1 MKRVLFLYIL
11 LPFLGFATELP
22 SSLELKTPPRIIR
35 TCCAFG
41 SDLKMT
47 GVPFKKYS
55 DISSIE
61 QLGPHTYLGS
71 NEEKNG
77 IIYTLKGGFIDVGH
91 LRDQADWTAYLFS
104 QIRLNKGRSFQ
115 IELGYEGGSKFLSL
129 TIPEAFHKTEQ
140 ASLAAKIAFDLS
152 VWHEIA
158 TFYGASTVPLVPERY
173 SAFSME
179 DAYSNMLGAILGME
193 AILSDEPYEKAMT
206 RLLSEK
212 LEELQAVSTLEE
224 TKFAMAAVKN
234 DWWTDEYRLP
244 SRNVLIKREFDI
256 HDCLQPWL
264 VESYGIEQGESLC
277 IATEDNHGMPLD
289 EYYELSI
296 KLNYKFPIRKLFV
309 RPSGRIISQK
319 DFQLLIQNAE
329 QKSLKR
335 TAKSI

>member
-1 MKRVLFLYIL
+1 MKRVLFIYIL
-11 LPFLGFATELP
+11 LPFWGFATELP
-22 SSLELKTPPRIIR
+22 VTLESKTPPRIIR

-55 DISSIE
+55 DISSVD
-61 QLGPHTYLGS
+61 QLGSHTYLGS
-71 NEEKNG
+71 PLEKNG
-77 IIYTLKGGFIDVGH
+77 IIYSLKGGFLDIGH

-104 QIRLNKGRSFQ
+104 QIQQNPGKSFQ
-115 IELGYEGGSKFLSL
+115 IELGYEGGSKILSL
-129 TIPEAFHKTEQ
+129 SIPESFDKEEQ
-140 ASLAAKIAFDLS
+140 ARLAAKIAFDLS

-179 DAYSNMLGAILGME
+179 DAYSNMLGALLGME
-193 AILSDEPYEKAMT
+193 AILSEEPFEKAMT

-212 LEELQAVSTLEE
+212 LEELEAVKTLEQ
-224 TKFAMAAVKN
+224 TKAAMAAVKD

-244 SRNVLIKREFDI
+244 SKNVLMKREFDI

-264 VESYGIEQGESLC
+264 VQSYGIEQGESLC
-277 IATEDNHGMPLD
+277 IATEDNSGMPLD

-309 RPSGRIISQK
+309 KPTSRIINQR
-319 DFQLLIQNAE
+319 DFKLLIQNAE
-329 QKSLKR
+329 QKSLKKAIK
-335 TAKSI
+335 TT